1 MFQQPQKRARQASDI
16 LCIGDYIV
24 DQRLTEIDC
33 GEFEGLK
40 ETPEAF
46 KELWLASIDGS
57 RGVENFEDFKLRNCN
72 FCDMVNDHYKDKD
85 VLIVTHALNA
95 RVINYYFTGK
105 SEVYDFKKAVARNGE
120 IISFET
126 D

>member
-1 MFQQPQKRARQASDI
+1 MRMIYLVRHGQTNWNLERRFNGVTETELNSNGFLQVEEMAKKLKDVNIDICFSSPQKRARQASDI

-72 FCDMVNDHYKDKD
+72 F
-85 VLIVTHALNA
+85 L
-95 RVINYYFTGK
+95 
-105 SEVYDFKKAVARNGE
+105 
-120 IISFET
+120 
-126 D
+126 